1 MAARHSIPQQLELG
15 LLSMTPKQYLT
26 LPVYM
31 ERHSHPDV
39 YLFRKVWNDLPA
51 GKREVVCKRLTNL
64 SYYAWLVRL
73 DKPVWYRPF
82 DLTAA
87 SIAVMYLTAGY
98 TPGRYRRLTKTS
110 MHEAVDAM
118 QEYLDGKEPTSIC
131 SELVQAA
138 MVSGA
143 GNLIYE
149 GAARMRWEFTRK
161 PQVCKLP
168 VVSEYVAYLDAK
180 GAVVEQRGMMR
191 QLYAAL
197 ESAKP
202 FANVNNDYLPQ
213 VILWQ

>member
-1 MAARHSIPQQLELG
+1 
-15 LLSMTPKQYLT
+15 MTPKQSLS
-26 LPVYM
+26 LPIYM

-39 YLFRKVWNDLPA
+39 YLFRKVWNDLPEQ
-51 GKREVVCKRLTNL
+51 RRTTVCVRLTNL

-73 DKPVWYRPF
+73 EKPIWYRPF

-87 SIAVMYLTAGY
+87 SVAVMYLTAGY
-98 TPGRYRRLTKTS
+98 TPGQYRRLTKTS
-110 MHEAVDAM
+110 LHEAVDAM

-149 GAARMRWEFTRK
+149 GAARMRWMFMLK
-161 PQVCKLP
+161 PQACKLP
-168 VVSEYVAYLDAK
+168 VVSEHVAYLDAK
-180 GAVVEQRGMMR
+180 GTVVEQRGMMR

-197 ESAKP
+197 EKTMP
-202 FANVNNDYLPQ
+202 YANVNNDYLPQ

>member
-1 MAARHSIPQQLELG
+1 
-15 LLSMTPKQYLT
+15 MTPKQSLT
-26 LPVYM
+26 LPIYM

-39 YLFRKVWNDLPA
+39 YLFRKIWNELSVADTKL
-51 GKREVVCKRLTNL
+51 VCARLTNL

-73 DKPVWYRPF
+73 EKPLWYRTF

-87 SIAVMYLTAGY
+87 SVAVMYLTAGY
-98 TPGRYRRLTKTS
+98 TASRYHRLTKTS
-110 MHEAVDAM
+110 MHETVVAM
-118 QEYLDGKEPTSIC
+118 QEYLDDKEPSSIC

-149 GAARMRWEFTRK
+149 GVARMRWRY
-161 PQVCKLP
+161 QQWSHVCKLP
-168 VVSEYVAYLDAK
+168 VVSEHVAYLDANGK
-180 GAVVEQRGMMR
+180 VVEQRRMME

-197 ESAKP
+197 ESTKP
-202 FANVNNDYLPQ
+202 YANANNDYLPQ